1 MAIGFKISPIQL
13 KEYGIVSEIKQGIA
27 HVTGLTNCMNGQM
40 VHFEGGSLGT
50 IVGFDSGYELVMV
63 VKEAAKIKPGDKL
76 YSTIERCTVP
86 VGEQFLGRMV
96 NGLAEPIDGMGP
108 IRADKWYP
116 IFNESPGVLERTP
129 LKESLETGVKIL
141 DMMNPVGKGQ
151 RQLILG
157 DRVTGKTTIAT
168 DTILNQRGKGVICIY
183 CCIGK
188 AETSLNKVLELFREN
203 DVMSY
208 GIVVSATA
216 SSSVGQ
222 QYLAPYVAASLGEY
236 FMCEKGRDVFVVFDD
251 LTKHAW
257 VYRQMS
263 LLLERSPGRDAYP
276 GDIFYLHSQLVE
288 RAGKLRPE
296 RGSGSMTFFPIVETV
311 QGDVTGY
318 IPTNII
324 SMTDGQ
330 LYVSTPLFTEGFK
343 PAIDIGLSVSRIGSK
358 VQWPAMKKLAGI
370 LRLEYIQYKEL
381 EKLTRIKAGV
391 SEAVEKRLRKGKVVA
406 AILKQDKNAPV
417 PVVEQIIILYA
428 LVNGFMEEL
437 MPDQVSEYQV
447 GLMAKIHRDD
457 PALVQSLMEKKDLT
471 EDIKKGLHEQL
482 TAYGSGTVQD

>member
-1 MAIGFKISPIQL
+1 MAFKISPLQV
-13 KEYGIVSEIKQGIA
+13 KEYGVVAEIKQDIA
-27 HVTGLTNCMNGQM
+27 HITGLTNCINGQL
-40 VHFEGGSLGT
+40 VHFDGGSTGV
-50 IVGFDSGYELVMV
+50 IVGFDGEYELAMI
-63 VKEAAKIKPGDKL
+63 VKQGSTAKPGDRL
-76 YSTIERCTVP
+76 HSTIETCTVP
-86 VGEQFLGRMV
+86 VGDAFLGRVV
-96 NGLAEPIDGMGP
+96 NGLAEPMDGMGP
-108 IRADKWYP
+108 IKSESRYP
-116 IFNESPGVLERTP
+116 IFGASPGVLERTP
-129 LKESLETGVKIL
+129 LKDALETGVKIL

-168 DTILNQRGKGVICIY
+168 DTILNQKGKNVICIY

-188 AETSLNKVLELFREN
+188 AESALNRVLELFREHEA
-203 DVMSY
+203 MGY
-208 GIVVSATA
+208 VVVVAATA
-216 SSSVGQ
+216 ASSVGQ

-236 FMCEKGRDVFVVFDD
+236 YMNEKQRDVFVVFDD

-288 RAGKLRPE
+288 RACKLRPE

-330 LYVSTPLFTEGFK
+330 LYVSTPLFSEGFK

-358 VQWPAMKKLAGI
+358 VQWPAMRKLAGI
-370 LRLEYIQYKEL
+370 LRLEYIQFKEL

-391 SEAVEKRLRKGKVVA
+391 SEAVEKRLCKGRVVA
-406 AILKQDKNAPV
+406 EILKQDKDGPV
-417 PVVEQIIILYA
+417 PVEDQVVVLYA
-428 LVNGFMEEL
+428 LANRFMEHL
-437 MPDQVSEYQV
+437 VPAQV
-447 GLMAKIHRDD
+447 GAYMRGLVAKVRKDRPD
-457 PALVQSLMEKKDLT
+457 LVAALVAKKDLT
-471 EDIKKGLHEQL
+471 DEIKEGLHEQL
-482 TAYGSGTVQD
+482 TAYGRGAI

>member
-1 MAIGFKISPIQL
+1 M
-13 KEYGIVSEIKQGIA
+13 KEYGVVAEIKQDIA
-27 HVTGLTNCMNGQM
+27 HITGLTNCMNGQL
-40 VHFEGGSLGT
+40 VHFENGSQGV
-50 IVGFDSGYELVMV
+50 IVGFDGDYELAMI
-63 VKEAAKIKPGDKL
+63 VKEGSKIKPGDRL
-76 YSTIERCTVP
+76 FSTIETCTVP
-86 VGEQFLGRMV
+86 VGENFLGRVV
-96 NGLAEPIDGMGP
+96 NGLGETNDGGPPIKT
-108 IRADKWYP
+108 DKRYP
-116 IFNESPGVLERTP
+116 IFGQAPAVLERTP

-168 DTILNQRGKGVICIY
+168 DTILNQKGKNVICIY

-188 AETSLNKVLELFREN
+188 AEASLNRVLELFKER

-208 GIVVSATA
+208 AIVVAATA

-222 QYLAPYVAASLGEY
+222 QYLAPYVASSIGEY
-236 FMCEKGRDVFVVFDD
+236 FMNEKGRDVFVVFDD

-288 RAGKLRPE
+288 RACKLRPE

-330 LYVSTPLFTEGFK
+330 LYVSTPLFSEGFK

-358 VQWPAMKKLAGI
+358 VQWPAMRKLAGI
-370 LRLEYIQYKEL
+370 LRLEYIQFKEL
-381 EKLTRIKAGV
+381 ERLTRIKAGV
-391 SEAVEKRLRKGKVVA
+391 SEAVEQRLRKGRVVA
-406 AILKQDKNAPV
+406 EILKQEKDAPV
-417 PVVEQIIILYA
+417 PVEEQIIVLFA
-428 LVNGFMEEL
+428 LVNGFMDHL
-437 MPDQVSEYQV
+437 MPDQVNAYQR
-447 GLMAKIHRDD
+447 GLRVKISRDK
-457 PALVQSLMEKKDLT
+457 PELVRELIDRKDLT
-471 EDIKKGLHEQL
+471 DGIKEGLNEQL
-482 TAYGSGTVQD
+482 TAYGRGPV

>member
-1 MAIGFKISPIQL
+1 MAFKISPLQV
-13 KEYGIVSEIKQGIA
+13 KEYGVVAEIKQDIA
-27 HVTGLTNCMNGQM
+27 HITGLTNCMNGQL
-40 VHFEGGSLGT
+40 VHFEGGSTGV
-50 IVGFDSGYELVMV
+50 IVGFDGEYELAMI
-63 VKEAAKIKPGDKL
+63 VKQGAKTKPGDRL
-76 YSTIERCTVP
+76 HSTIETCTVP
-86 VGEQFLGRMV
+86 VGDEFLGRVV
-96 NGLAEPIDGMGP
+96 NGLAEPMDGGAP
-108 IRADKWYP
+108 IKAVGRYP
-116 IFNESPGVLERTP
+116 IFGVSPSVLERTP
-129 LKESLETGVKIL
+129 LKDALETGVKIL

-168 DTILNQRGKGVICIY
+168 DTILNQKGKGVICIY

-188 AETSLNKVLELFREN
+188 AEAALNRVLELFRER
-203 DVMSY
+203 DAMEY
-208 GIVVSATA
+208 VVVVAATA
-216 SSSVGQ
+216 ASSVGQ

-236 FMCEKGRDVFVVFDD
+236 FMNEKQRDVFVAFDD

-288 RAGKLRPE
+288 RACKLRPE
-296 RGSGSMTFFPIVETV
+296 RGAGSMTFFPIVETV

-358 VQWPAMKKLAGI
+358 VQWPAMRKLAGI
-370 LRLEYIQYKEL
+370 LRLEYIQFKEL

-391 SEAVEKRLRKGKVVA
+391 SETVEKRLRKGRVVA
-406 AILKQDKNAPV
+406 EILKQDKDGPV
-417 PVVEQIIILYA
+417 SMEDQVVILYA
-428 LVNGFMEEL
+428 LANHFMEHL
-437 MPDQVSEYQV
+437 MPEQVVAYMK
-447 GLMAKIHRDD
+447 GLVEKLRREKPDLIA
-457 PALVQSLMEKKDLT
+457 ALVEKKDLT
-471 EDIKKGLHEQL
+471 DDIKEGLHEQL
-482 TAYGSGTVQD
+482 TAYGRGAI

>member
-1 MAIGFKISPIQL
+1 MAFKITPLQM
-13 KEYGIVSEIKQGIA
+13 KEYGVVAEIKQDIA
-27 HVTGLTNCMNGQM
+27 HITGLTNCMNGQLI
-40 VHFEGGSLGT
+40 HFDGGGQGV
-50 IVGFDSGYELVMV
+50 IVGFDGNYELAMI
-63 VKEAAKIKPGDKL
+63 VKEGSKIKPGDRL
-76 YSTIERCTVP
+76 YSTIETCTVP
-86 VGEQFLGRMV
+86 VGENFLGRVV
-96 NGLAEPIDGMGP
+96 NGLGEHNDGGAPIK
-108 IRADKWYP
+108 ADKRYP
-116 IFNESPGVLERTP
+116 IFGQAPAVLERTP

-168 DTILNQRGKGVICIY
+168 DAILNQKGKNVICIY

-188 AETSLNKVLELFREN
+188 AEASLNRVLELFK
-203 DVMSY
+203 DKGVMDYS
-208 GIVVSATA
+208 IVVSATA

-222 QYLAPYVAASLGEY
+222 QYLAPYVASSIGEY
-236 FMCEKGRDVFVVFDD
+236 FMNEKGRDVFVVFDD

-288 RAGKLRPE
+288 RACKLRPE

-330 LYVSTPLFTEGFK
+330 LYVSTPLFSEGFK

-358 VQWPAMKKLAGI
+358 VQWPAMRKLAGI
-370 LRLEYIQYKEL
+370 LRLEYIQFKEL

-391 SEAVEKRLRKGKVVA
+391 SDAVEQRLRKGRVVA
-406 AILKQDKNAPV
+406 EILKQDKDAPV
-417 PVVEQIIILYA
+417 PMEEQIVLLFA
-428 LVNGFMEEL
+428 LANGFMDHL
-437 MPDQVSEYQV
+437 MPEQVNDYQG
-447 GLMAKIHRDD
+447 GLRQQINRDK
-457 PALVQSLMEKKDLT
+457 PELLRELVEKKDLT
-471 EDIKKGLHEQL
+471 DGIKGGLHEQL
-482 TAYGSGTVQD
+482 TAYGRGAV

>member
-1 MAIGFKISPIQL
+1 MALKITPLQM
-13 KEYGIVSEIKQGIA
+13 KEYGVVAEIKQDIA
-27 HVTGLTNCMNGQM
+27 HITGLTNCMNGQL
-40 VHFEGGSLGT
+40 VHFENGSQGV
-50 IVGFDSGYELVMV
+50 IVGFDGDYELAMI
-63 VKEAAKIKPGDKL
+63 VKEGAKIKPGDRL
-76 YSTIERCTVP
+76 FSTIETCTVP
-86 VGEQFLGRMV
+86 VGENFLGRVV
-96 NGLAEPIDGMGP
+96 NGLGETNDGGTPIK
-108 IRADKWYP
+108 ADKRYP
-116 IFNESPGVLERTP
+116 IFGQAPAVLERTP
-129 LKESLETGVKIL
+129 LKEALETGVKIL

-168 DTILNQRGKGVICIY
+168 DTILNQKGKNVICIY

-188 AETSLNKVLELFREN
+188 AEASLNRVLELFKER

-208 GIVVSATA
+208 AIVVAATA

-222 QYLAPYVAASLGEY
+222 QYLAPYVASSIGEY
-236 FMCEKGRDVFVVFDD
+236 FMNEKGRDVFVVFDD

-288 RAGKLRPE
+288 RACKLRPE

-330 LYVSTPLFTEGFK
+330 LYVSTPLFSEGFK

-358 VQWPAMKKLAGI
+358 VQWPAMRKLAGI
-370 LRLEYIQYKEL
+370 LRLEYIQFKEL
-381 EKLTRIKAGV
+381 ERLTRIKAGV
-391 SEAVEKRLRKGKVVA
+391 SEAVEQRLRKGRVVA
-406 AILKQDKNAPV
+406 EILKQDKDAPV
-417 PVVEQIIILYA
+417 PVEEQIIVLFA
-428 LVNGFMEEL
+428 LVNGFMDHL
-437 MPDQVSEYQV
+437 MPDQVDAYQR
-447 GLMAKIHRDD
+447 GLRAKISRDK
-457 PALVQSLMEKKDLT
+457 PELVRELIDRKDLT
-471 EDIKKGLHEQL
+471 DGIKEGLNEQL
-482 TAYGSGTVQD
+482 TAYGRGPV

>member
-1 MAIGFKISPIQL
+1 MALKINLLQV
-13 KEYGIVSEIKQGIA
+13 KEYGVVAEIKQDIA
-27 HVTGLTNCMNGQM
+27 HITGLTNCMNGQL
-40 VHFEGGSLGT
+40 VHFEGGSTGV
-50 IVGFDSGYELVMV
+50 IVGFDGTYELAMI
-63 VKEAAKIKPGDKL
+63 VKEGAKIKPGDRL
-76 YSTIERCTVP
+76 HSSIESCTVP
-86 VGEQFLGRMV
+86 VGDEFLGRVV
-96 NGLAEPIDGMGP
+96 NGLAEPTDGRGP
-108 IRADKWYP
+108 VKTTRRYP
-116 IFNESPGVLERTP
+116 IFGSAPSVLERTP
-129 LKESLETGVKIL
+129 LKEALETGVKIL

-168 DTILNQRGKGVICIY
+168 DTILNQKGKGVVCIY

-188 AETSLNKVLELFREN
+188 SEASLNRVMELFRAN
-203 DVMSY
+203 DTLQYS
-208 GIVVSATA
+208 IVVAATA
-216 SSSVGQ
+216 ASSVGQ

-236 FMCEKGRDVFVVFDD
+236 FMNERQKDVFVVFDD

-288 RAGKLRPE
+288 RACKLRPE
-296 RGSGSMTFFPIVETV
+296 RGGGSMTFFPIVETV

-358 VQWPAMKKLAGI
+358 VQWPAMRKLAGI
-370 LRLEYIQYKEL
+370 LRLEYIQFKEL

-391 SEAVEKRLRKGKVVA
+391 SETVERRLRKGRVVA
-406 AILKQDKNAPV
+406 EILKQEKNAPV
-417 PVVEQIIILYA
+417 PVEEQVIVLHA
-428 LVNGFMEEL
+428 LASGFMDHLNPEQVHAYSRGLIDRIRRER
-437 MPDQVSEYQV
+437 PDLIQN
-447 GLMAKIHRDD
+447 LIH
-457 PALVQSLMEKKDLT
+457 EK
-471 EDIKKGLHEQL
+471 DINESIKEGLHEQL
-482 TAYGSGTVQD
+482 TAYGRGAI

>member
-1 MAIGFKISPIQL
+1 M
-13 KEYGIVSEIKQGIA
+13 
-27 HVTGLTNCMNGQM
+27 
-40 VHFEGGSLGT
+40 
-50 IVGFDSGYELVMV
+50 
-63 VKEAAKIKPGDKL
+63 
-76 YSTIERCTVP
+76 P
-86 VGEQFLGRMV
+86 VGEQFLGRVV
-96 NGLAEPIDGMGP
+96 NGLAEPTDGMGP
-108 IRADKWYP
+108 VKADKRYP
-116 IFNESPGVLERTP
+116 IFNESPSVLERTP
-129 LKESLETGVKIL
+129 LVECLETGVKIL

-168 DTILNQRGKGVICIY
+168 DAILNQKGKGVICIY

-188 AETSLNKVLELFREN
+188 AEASLNKVLDLFRDR

-208 GIVVSATA
+208 GIVVAATA
-216 SSSVGQ
+216 SATVGQ

-236 FMCEKGRDVFVVFDD
+236 FMNEKGRDVFVVFDD

-296 RGSGSMTFFPIVETV
+296 RGSGSMTFFPVVETV

-330 LYVSTPLFTEGFK
+330 LYVSTPLFSEGFK

-358 VQWPAMKKLAGI
+358 VQWPAMRKLAGI

-417 PVVEQIIILYA
+417 PIEEQVVVLYA
-428 LVNGFMEEL
+428 LANGFMEHLAPE
-437 MPDQVSEYQV
+437 QVLAYQA
-447 GLMAKIHRDD
+447 GLMARIRRDK
-457 PALVQSLMEKKDLT
+457 PELLKALVAKKDLT
-471 EDIKKGLHEQL
+471 EEIKEGLHEQL
-482 TAYGSGTVQD
+482 TAYGSGAV

>member
-1 MAIGFKISPIQL
+1 MALTLKISPLQM
-13 KEYGIVSEIKQGIA
+13 KEYGAVSEIKQGIA
-27 HVTGLTNCMNGQM
+27 HVTGLTNCMNGQL
-40 VHFEGGSLGT
+40 VHFEGGSQGT
-50 IVGFDSGYELVMV
+50 IVGFDNGYELVMI
-63 VKEAAKIKPGDKL
+63 VKEGAKIKPGDKL
-76 YSTIERCTVP
+76 YSTIETCTVP

-96 NGLAEPIDGMGP
+96 NGLGEPVDGFGP
-108 IRADKWYP
+108 IKADKRQP
-116 IFNESPGVLERTP
+116 IFNQSPSVLERTP

-168 DTILNQRGKGVICIY
+168 DAILNQRGKGVICIY

-188 AETSLNKVLELFREN
+188 AEASLNKVLDLFREN

-208 GIVVSATA
+208 GIIVSATA
-216 SSSVGQ
+216 ASAVGQ

-236 FMCEKGRDVFVVFDD
+236 FMEKGRDVFVVFDD

-330 LYVSTPLFTEGFK
+330 IYVSTPLFTEGFK

-358 VQWPAMKKLAGI
+358 VQWPAMRKLAGI

-391 SEAVEKRLRKGKVVA
+391 SAAVEKRLQKGKVVA

-417 PVVEQIIILYA
+417 PIEEQVVILYA
-428 LVNGFMEEL
+428 LANGFMENL
-437 MPDQVSEYQV
+437 KADQVAAYQT
-447 GLMAKIHRDD
+447 GLLTKIKTERPDLIQQ
-457 PALVQSLMEKKDLT
+457 LVQKKDLT
-471 EDIKKGLHEQL
+471 EQIKEGLHEQL
-482 TAYGSGTVQD
+482 TAYGDGAV

>member
-1 MAIGFKISPIQL
+1 MAIQFKISPLQV
-13 KEYGIVSEIKQGIA
+13 KEYGVVAEIKQDIA
-27 HVTGLTNCMNGQM
+27 HVTGLVNCMNGQL
-40 VHFEGGSLGT
+40 VHFEGGSQGT
-50 IVGFDSGYELVMV
+50 LVGFDGTYELVMI
-63 VKEAAKIKPGDKL
+63 VKEGAKIKPGDKL
-76 YSTIERCTVP
+76 YSTIEVCTVP
-86 VGEQFLGRMV
+86 VGDQFLGRMV
-96 NGLAEPIDGMGP
+96 NGLAEPTDGLGP
-108 IRADKWYP
+108 IKCCKRSP
-116 IFNESPGVLERTP
+116 IFSDAPGVLERTP
-129 LKESLETGVKIL
+129 LQESLETGVKIV

-168 DTILNQRGKGVICIY
+168 DAILNQKGKGVICIY

-188 AETSLNKVLELFREN
+188 AEASLNKVLDLFREH

-236 FMCEKGRDVFVVFDD
+236 FMHEKGRDVFVVFDD

-288 RAGKLRPE
+288 RAGKMRPE
-296 RGSGSMTFFPIVETV
+296 RGSGSMTFMPIVETV

-330 LYVSTPLFTEGFK
+330 LYVSTPLFSEGFK

-358 VQWPAMKKLAGI
+358 VQWPAMRKLAGI
-370 LRLEYIQYKEL
+370 LRLEYIQFKEL

-391 SEAVEKRLRKGKVVA
+391 SEAVEKRLMKGRVVA
-406 AILKQDKNAPV
+406 AILKQDKNKPV
-417 PVVEQIIILYA
+417 PIVEQVILLYA
-428 LVNGFMEEL
+428 LANGFMDRLLPEL
-437 MPDQVSEYQV
+437 VSAYQAGV
-447 GLMAKIHRDD
+447 MAKIKRDNPD
-457 PALVQSLMEKKDLT
+457 LIAALIEKKDLT
-471 EDIKKGLHEQL
+471 EEIKEGLHEQL
-482 TAYGSGTVQD
+482 TAYGAIAL

>member
-1 MAIGFKISPIQL
+1 MAIRINPLQMR
-13 KEYGIVSEIKQGIA
+13 EYGVVAEIKQDIA
-27 HVTGLTNCMNGQM
+27 HITGLTNCMNGQL
-40 VHFEGGSLGT
+40 VHFSDGSQGV
-50 IVGFDSGYELVMV
+50 IVGFDGDYELAMI
-63 VKEAAKIKPGDKL
+63 VKEGQKVKPGDRL
-76 YSTIERCTVP
+76 YSTIETCTVG
-86 VGEQFLGRMV
+86 VGEEFLGRRV
-96 NGLAEPIDGMGP
+96 NGLGEPVDGKGPVKIDM
-108 IRADKWYP
+108 RYP
-116 IFNESPGVLERTP
+116 IFAPAPAVLERTP
-129 LKESLETGVKIL
+129 LKEPLETGVKIL
-141 DMMNPVGKGQ
+141 DMMMPIGKGQ

-168 DTILNQRGKGVICIY
+168 DTILSQKGKGVICIY
-183 CCIGK
+183 CCLGK
-188 AETSLNKVLELFREN
+188 AEASLNRVLELFQER
-203 DVMSY
+203 DVMEYS
-208 GIVVSATA
+208 IVVGAPA

-222 QYLAPYVAASLGEY
+222 QYLAPYVAASIGEY
-236 FMCEKGRDVFVVFDD
+236 FMYEKGRDVLVVFDD

-288 RAGKLRPE
+288 RACKLRPE
-296 RGSGSMTFFPIVETV
+296 RGAGSMTFFPIVETV

-330 LYVSTPLFTEGFK
+330 LYVSTPLFSEGFK

-391 SEAVEKRLRKGKVVA
+391 SETVERRLRKGRVVA
-406 AILKQDKNAPV
+406 EILKQDRNGPV
-417 PVVEQIIILYA
+417 PLEEQVIVLYA
-428 LVNGFMEEL
+428 LANGHMDDL
-437 MPDQVSEYQV
+437 MPQEVATWQK
-447 GLMAKIHRDD
+447 GLIAQIRTRHPDLIRD
-457 PALVQSLMEKKDLT
+457 LRLRKDLT
-471 EDIKKGLHEQL
+471 DEIKEGLNEQL
-482 TAYGSGTVQD
+482 TAYGRGAL

>member
-1 MAIGFKISPIQL
+1 M
-13 KEYGIVSEIKQGIA
+13 KEYGVVSEIKQGIA
-27 HVTGLTNCMNGQM
+27 HVTGLTNCMNGQL
-40 VHFEGGSLGT
+40 VHFDGGSQGT
-50 IVGFDSGYELVMV
+50 IVGFDNGYELVMI
-63 VKEAAKIKPGDKL
+63 VKEGAKLKPGDKL
-76 YSTIERCTVP
+76 YSTIESCTVP
-86 VGEQFLGRMV
+86 VGDQFLGRMV
-96 NGLAEPIDGMGP
+96 NGLGEPVDGLGP
-108 IRADKWYP
+108 IKSDRRQP
-116 IFNESPGVLERTP
+116 IFNQSPSVLERTP

-168 DTILNQRGKGVICIY
+168 DAILNQKGKGVICIY

-188 AETSLNKVLELFREN
+188 AEASLNKVLDLFREN
-203 DVMSY
+203 GVMEY
-208 GIVVSATA
+208 AVIVSATA
-216 SSSVGQ
+216 ASAVGQ

-236 FMCEKGRDVFVVFDD
+236 FMERGRDVFVVFDD

-330 LYVSTPLFTEGFK
+330 IYVSTPLFTEGFK

-358 VQWPAMKKLAGI
+358 VQWPAMRKLAGI

-391 SEAVEKRLRKGKVVA
+391 SASVEKRLQKGKVVA
-406 AILKQDKNAPV
+406 EILKQDKNAPV
-417 PVVEQIIILYA
+417 PVEAQVIILYA
-428 LVNGFMEEL
+428 LANGFMEHL
-437 MPDQVSEYQV
+437 KPDQVAAYQA
-447 GLMAKIHRDD
+447 GLLAKIRAER
-457 PALVQSLMEKKDLT
+457 PELIQELVQKKDLT
-471 EDIKKGLHEQL
+471 EKIKEGLHEQL
-482 TAYGSGTVQD
+482 TAYGSGAI

>member
-1 MAIGFKISPIQL
+1 MSIKISPLQMR
-13 KEYGIVSEIKQGIA
+13 EYGVITEIKQDIA
-27 HVTGLTNCMNGQM
+27 HIAGLTNCMNGQL
-40 VHFEGGSLGT
+40 VHFDGGSQGV
-50 IVGFDSGYELVMV
+50 IVGFDGVYELAMV
-63 VKEAAKIKPGDKL
+63 VKEGQKLKPGDRVF
-76 YSTIERCTVP
+76 STIESCTVP
-86 VGEQFLGRMV
+86 VGEAFLGRIV
-96 NGLAEPIDGMGP
+96 NGLAEAVDARGP
-108 IRADKWYP
+108 LKADMRYP
-116 IFNESPGVLERTP
+116 VFGVAPAVLERTP
-129 LKESLETGVKIL
+129 LQEALETGVKIL

-168 DTILNQRGKGVICIY
+168 DTILNQKGKNVICIY

-188 AETSLNKVLELFREN
+188 AEASLNRVIDLFVEQG
-203 DVMSY
+203 VMDY
-208 GIVVSATA
+208 VVVVSATA

-222 QYLAPYVAASLGEY
+222 QYLSPYVAASLGEY
-236 FMCEKGRDVFVVFDD
+236 FMYEKGRDVLVVFDD

-288 RAGKLRPE
+288 RACKLRPE
-296 RGSGSMTFFPIVETV
+296 RGSGSMTFLPIVETV

-330 LYVSTPLFTEGFK
+330 LYVSTALFTEGFK

-358 VQWPAMKKLAGI
+358 VQWPAMRKLAGI

-391 SEAVEKRLRKGKVVA
+391 SEAVEDRLRKGRVVA
-406 AILKQDKNAPV
+406 EVLKQDKNEPIPV
-417 PVVEQIIILYA
+417 EEQVIILYA
-428 LVNGFMEEL
+428 LANGHMGHL
-437 MPDQVSEYQV
+437 MPQGVVAYCR
-447 GLMAKIHRDD
+447 GLIAKIRAERPD
-457 PALVQSLMEKKDLT
+457 LVKNLIERKDLT
-471 EDIKKGLHEQL
+471 EDIKEGLNQQL
-482 TAYGSGTVQD
+482 TAYGHGAV

>member
-1 MAIGFKISPIQL
+1 MAIAFKISPLQM
-13 KEYGIVSEIKQGIA
+13 KEYGVVSEIKQGIA
-27 HVTGLTNCMNGQM
+27 HVTGLTNCMNGQL
-40 VHFEGGSLGT
+40 VHFDGGSQGT
-50 IVGFDSGYELVMV
+50 IVGFDNGYELVMI
-63 VKEAAKIKPGDKL
+63 VKEGAKLKPGDKL
-76 YSTIERCTVP
+76 YSTIESCTVP

-96 NGLAEPIDGMGP
+96 NGLGEPVDGLGP
-108 IRADKWYP
+108 IKADRRQP
-116 IFNESPGVLERTP
+116 IFNQSPSVLERTP

-168 DTILNQRGKGVICIY
+168 DAILNQRGKGVICIY

-188 AETSLNKVLELFREN
+188 AEASLNKVLELFREN

-208 GIVVSATA
+208 GIIVSATA
-216 SSSVGQ
+216 ASAVGQ

-236 FMCEKGRDVFVVFDD
+236 FMEKGRDVFVVFDD

-330 LYVSTPLFTEGFK
+330 IYVSTPLFTEGFK

-358 VQWPAMKKLAGI
+358 VQWPAMRKLAGI

-391 SEAVEKRLRKGKVVA
+391 SAAVEKRLQKGKVVA
-406 AILKQDKNAPV
+406 EILKQDKNAPV
-417 PVVEQIIILYA
+417 PVEDQVIVLYA
-428 LVNGFMEEL
+428 LANGFMEEL
-437 MPDQVSEYQV
+437 KPDQVGAYQAGV
-447 GLMAKIHRDD
+447 LASIKAARPD
-457 PALVQSLMEKKDLT
+457 LVQMLVLKKDLT
-471 EDIKKGLHEQL
+471 EEIKEGLHEQL
-482 TAYGSGTVQD
+482 TAYGSRAV

>member
-1 MAIGFKISPIQL
+1 MAIKITPIQM
-13 KEYGIVSEIKQGIA
+13 KEYGVVAEIKQDIA
-27 HVTGLTNCMNGQM
+27 HIKGLTNCMNGQL
-40 VHFEGGSLGT
+40 VHFEGGSQGV
-50 IVGFDSGYELVMV
+50 IVGFDGEYELAMI
-63 VKEAAKIKPGDKL
+63 VKEAAKTKPGDKL
-76 YSTIERCTVP
+76 YSTIESCTVP
-86 VGEQFLGRMV
+86 VGEGFLGRVV
-96 NGLAEPIDGMGP
+96 NGLAEPTDGNGP
-108 IRADKWYP
+108 VKAVKRYP
-116 IFNESPGVLERTP
+116 IFGQAPPVLERSP
-129 LKESLETGVKIL
+129 LKEALETGVKIL

-168 DTILNQRGKGVICIY
+168 DAILNQKGKNVICIY

-188 AETSLNKVLELFREN
+188 AEASLNRVLELFR
-203 DVMSY
+203 DQGVMEY
-208 GIVVSATA
+208 AIVVSATA
-216 SSSVGQ
+216 SASVGQ
-222 QYLAPYVAASLGEY
+222 QYLAPYVAASIGEY
-236 FMCEKGRDVFVVFDD
+236 FMQEKGRDVFVVFDD

-288 RAGKLRPE
+288 RAGKLNPE
-296 RGSGSMTFFPIVETV
+296 RGGGSMTFFPIVETV

-358 VQWPAMKKLAGI
+358 VQWPAMRKLAGI
-370 LRLEYIQYKEL
+370 LRLEYIQFKEL

-391 SEAVEKRLRKGKVVA
+391 SETVEKRLRKGRVVA
-406 AILKQDKNAPV
+406 EILKQDKNAPV
-417 PVVEQIIILYA
+417 AVERQVLLLYA
-428 LVNGFMEEL
+428 LANGFMDHLLPE
-437 MPDQVSEYQV
+437 QVDVYQR
-447 GLMAKIHRDD
+447 GLWNHVTRER
-457 PALVQSLMEKKDLT
+457 PALIQDLIAKKDLT
-471 EDIKKGLHEQL
+471 DEIKGGLHEQL
-482 TAYGSGTVQD
+482 TAYGRGAI

>member
-1 MAIGFKISPIQL
+1 MAFKINPLQM
-13 KEYGIVSEIKQGIA
+13 KEYGVVMEIKQDIA
-27 HVTGLTNCMNGQM
+27 HMSGLTNCMNGQLI
-40 VHFEGGSLGT
+40 HFEGGSQGV
-50 IVGFDSGYELVMV
+50 IVGFDAEYELGMI
-63 VKEAAKIKPGDKL
+63 VKEGSKIKPGDRL
-76 YSTIERCTVP
+76 YSTIESCTVP
-86 VGEQFLGRMV
+86 VGENFLGRV
-96 NGLAEPIDGMGP
+96 VSGLAEPTDGAGP
-108 IRADKWYP
+108 IKCNTRYP
-116 IFNESPGVLERTP
+116 VFGTAPAVLERTP
-129 LKESLETGVKIL
+129 LKEALETGVKIL

-168 DTILNQRGKGVICIY
+168 DTILNQKGKGVICIY
-183 CCIGK
+183 CSIGK
-188 AETSLNKVLELFREN
+188 TEASLNRVLELFRERG
-203 DVMSY
+203 VMDY
-208 GIVVSATA
+208 AVVVGATA
-216 SSSVGQ
+216 ATSVGQ
-222 QYLAPYVAASLGEY
+222 QYLAPYVAASIGEY
-236 FMCEKGRDVFVVFDD
+236 FMYEKGRDVFVVFDD

-296 RGSGSMTFFPIVETV
+296 RGAGSMTFFPIVETV

-330 LYVSTPLFTEGFK
+330 LYVSTPLFSEGFK

-358 VQWPAMKKLAGI
+358 VQWPAMRKLAGI

-391 SEAVEKRLRKGKVVA
+391 SEAVENRLRKGRVVA
-406 AILKQDKNAPV
+406 EILKQDKNSPV
-417 PVVEQIIILYA
+417 PVEQQVLILYA
-428 LVNGFMEEL
+428 LANGYMEDVMPEQVGAYHRGLAQKIAADRPDLIEEL
-437 MPDQVSEYQV
+437 I
-447 GLMAKIHRDD
+447 A
-457 PALVQSLMEKKDLT
+457 KKDLT
-471 EDIKKGLHEQL
+471 ETIKEGLNEQL
-482 TAYGSGTVQD
+482 TAYGRGAI

>member
-1 MAIGFKISPIQL
+1 MAFKISPLQV
-13 KEYGIVSEIKQGIA
+13 KEYGVVAEIKQDIA
-27 HVTGLTNCMNGQM
+27 HITGLTNCMNGQL
-40 VHFEGGSLGT
+40 VHFDGGSSGV
-50 IVGFDSGYELVMV
+50 IVGFDGEYELAMI
-63 VKEAAKIKPGDKL
+63 VKPGAKIKPGDRL
-76 YSTIERCTVP
+76 HSTIETCAVP
-86 VGEQFLGRMV
+86 VGENFLGRVV
-96 NGLAEPIDGMGP
+96 NGLAEPMDGMGP
-108 IRADKWYP
+108 VKAETRYP
-116 IFNESPGVLERTP
+116 IFGASPGVLERTP
-129 LKESLETGVKIL
+129 LKDALETGVKIL

-168 DTILNQRGKGVICIY
+168 DAILNQKGKNVICIY

-188 AETSLNKVLELFREN
+188 AESSLNRVLELFR
-203 DVMSY
+203 DKGAMDY
-208 GIVVSATA
+208 VVVVAATA
-216 SSSVGQ
+216 ASSVGQ
-222 QYLAPYVAASLGEY
+222 QYLAPYVAASIGEY
-236 FMCEKGRDVFVVFDD
+236 FMNEKKRDVFVVFDD

-296 RGSGSMTFFPIVETV
+296 RGGGSMTFFPIVETV

-358 VQWPAMKKLAGI
+358 VQWPAMRKLAGI
-370 LRLEYIQYKEL
+370 LRLEYIQFKEL

-391 SEAVEKRLRKGKVVA
+391 SDAVEKRLRKGRVVA
-406 AILKQDKNAPV
+406 EILKQDKDSPIPMEHQV
-417 PVVEQIIILYA
+417 IILFA
-428 LVNGFMEEL
+428 LANGYMDNL
-437 MPDQVSEYQV
+437 MPDQVVAYMRGVIES
-447 GLMAKIHRDD
+447 LRRDK
-457 PALVQSLMEKKDLT
+457 PEVIAALAEKKDLT
-471 EDIKKGLHEQL
+471 DGIKEGLHEQL
-482 TAYGSGTVQD
+482 TAYGRGAI

>member
-1 MAIGFKISPIQL
+1 MAMTFKISPLQV
-13 KEYGIVSEIKQGIA
+13 KEYGVVAEIKQDIA
-27 HVTGLTNCMNGQM
+27 HVTGLTNCMNGQL
-40 VHFEGGSLGT
+40 VHFEGGSQGVL
-50 IVGFDSGYELVMV
+50 VGFDNGYELVMIV
-63 VKEAAKIKPGDKL
+63 REGAKIKPGDKL
-76 YSTIERCTVP
+76 YSTIESCTVP
-86 VGEQFLGRMV
+86 VGENFLGRMV
-96 NGLAEPIDGMGP
+96 NGLAEPVDGHGP
-108 IRADKWYP
+108 VAASTRYP
-116 IFNESPGVLERTP
+116 IFGIAPGVLERTP
-129 LKESLETGVKIL
+129 LKECLETGVKIL

-168 DTILNQRGKGVICIY
+168 DTILNQKGKNVVCIY
-183 CCIGK
+183 CCVGK
-188 AETSLNKVLELFREN
+188 SESSLNKVMELFRERG
-203 DVMSY
+203 VMEY
-208 GIVVSATA
+208 AIIVAAPASAT
-216 SSSVGQ
+216 VGQ
-222 QYLAPYVAASLGEY
+222 QYLAPYVASSLGEY
-236 FMCEKGRDVFVVFDD
+236 FMNEKGRDVFVVFDD

-296 RGSGSMTFFPIVETV
+296 RGAGSMTFFPIVETV

-358 VQWPAMKKLAGI
+358 VQWPAMRKLAGI
-370 LRLEYIQYKEL
+370 LRLEYIQFKEL

-391 SEAVEKRLRKGKVVA
+391 SEAVEKRLRKGRVVA
-406 AILKQDKNAPV
+406 AILKQDKNDPV
-417 PVVEQIIILYA
+417 PVEEQVVILYA
-428 LVNGFMEEL
+428 LANGFMDHLFPE
-437 MPDQVSEYQV
+437 QVNAYKT
-447 GLMAKIHRDD
+447 GLLAKIRAER
-457 PALVQSLMEKKDLT
+457 PALIALLVEKKDLT
-471 EDIKKGLHEQL
+471 DEIKEGLHEQL
-482 TAYGSGTVQD
+482 TSYGSGAV

>member
-1 MAIGFKISPIQL
+1 MALNFKISPLQV
-13 KEYGIVSEIKQGIA
+13 KEYGVVAEIKQDIA
-27 HVTGLTNCMNGQM
+27 HITGLTNCMNGQL
-40 VHFEGGSLGT
+40 VHFEGGSQGT
-50 IVGFDSGYELVMV
+50 IVGFDSGYELVMI
-63 VKEAAKIKPGDKL
+63 VKEGSKIKPGDKL

-96 NGLAEPIDGMGP
+96 NGLAEPTDGMGP
-108 IRADKWYP
+108 IKADGRYP
-116 IFNESPGVLERTP
+116 IFNESPSVLERTP

-168 DTILNQRGKGVICIY
+168 DAILNQRGKGVICIY

-188 AETSLNKVLELFREN
+188 AEASLNKVLDLFRERG
-203 DVMSY
+203 VMEY
-208 GIVVSATA
+208 GIVVSSTA

-236 FMCEKGRDVFVVFDD
+236 FMCEKGRDVLVVFDD

-296 RGSGSMTFFPIVETV
+296 RGSGSMTFLPIVETV

-358 VQWPAMKKLAGI
+358 VQWPAMRKLAGI

-406 AILKQDKNAPV
+406 SILKQDKNAPM
-417 PVVEQIIILYA
+417 PIVEQVIVLYA
-428 LVNGFMEEL
+428 LANGHMDHLLPE
-437 MPDQVSEYQV
+437 QVLDYQG
-447 GLMAKIHRDD
+447 GLMAQIRKDRPELIE
-457 PALVQSLMEKKDLT
+457 SLMLKRDLT
-471 EDIKKGLHEQL
+471 DEIKEGLNEQL
-482 TAYGSGTVQD
+482 AAYGRVAV

>member
-1 MAIGFKISPIQL
+1 MALNFKISPLQV
-13 KEYGIVSEIKQGIA
+13 KEYGVVAEIKQDIA
-27 HVTGLTNCMNGQM
+27 HITGLTNCMNGQL
-40 VHFEGGSLGT
+40 VHFEGGSQGT
-50 IVGFDSGYELVMV
+50 IVGFDSGYELVMI
-63 VKEAAKIKPGDKL
+63 VKEGAKIKPGDKL
-76 YSTIERCTVP
+76 YSTIESCSVP

-96 NGLAEPIDGMGP
+96 NGLAEPTDGMGP
-108 IRADKWYP
+108 IKADRRYP
-116 IFNESPGVLERTP
+116 IFNESPSVLERTP

-188 AETSLNKVLELFREN
+188 AEASLNKVLELFRERG
-203 DVMSY
+203 VMEY
-208 GIVVSATA
+208 GIVVASTA
-216 SSSVGQ
+216 SASVGQ

-358 VQWPAMKKLAGI
+358 VQWPAMRKLAGI

-391 SEAVEKRLRKGKVVA
+391 SPAVEKRLRKGKVVA
-406 AILKQDKNAPV
+406 SILKQDKNAPV
-417 PVVEQIIILYA
+417 PVVEQIIVLYA
-428 LVNGFMEEL
+428 LANGYMEQL
-437 MPDQVSEYQV
+437 MPEQVSDYQAGV
-447 GLMAKIHRDD
+447 MAKIRKDK
-457 PALVQSLMEKKDLT
+457 PELIEAIMLKKDLT
-471 EDIKKGLHEQL
+471 EEIKEGLNEQL
-482 TAYGSGTVQD
+482 TAYGSVAV

>member
-1 MAIGFKISPIQL
+1 MALTLKISPLQM
-13 KEYGIVSEIKQGIA
+13 KEYGVVSEIKQGIA
-27 HVTGLTNCMNGQM
+27 HVTGLTNCMNGQL
-40 VHFEGGSLGT
+40 VHFDGGSQGT
-50 IVGFDSGYELVMV
+50 IVGFDNGYELVMI
-63 VKEAAKIKPGDKL
+63 VKEAAKLKPGDKL
-76 YSTIERCTVP
+76 YSTIESCTVP

-96 NGLAEPIDGMGP
+96 NGLGEPVDGLGP
-108 IRADKWYP
+108 IKADQRQP
-116 IFNESPGVLERTP
+116 IFNQSPSVLERTP

-188 AETSLNKVLELFREN
+188 AEASLNKVMELFREN

-216 SSSVGQ
+216 ASAVGQ

-236 FMCEKGRDVFVVFDD
+236 FMEKGRDVFVVFDD

-330 LYVSTPLFTEGFK
+330 IYVSTPLFTEGFK

-358 VQWPAMKKLAGI
+358 VQWPAMRKLAGI

-391 SEAVEKRLRKGKVVA
+391 SAAVEKRLQKGKVVA
-406 AILKQDKNAPV
+406 EILKQDKNAPV
-417 PVVEQIIILYA
+417 AIEAQIMILYA
-428 LVNGFMEEL
+428 LANGFMDHL
-437 MPDQVSEYQV
+437 KPDQVGAYQA
-447 GLMAKIHRDD
+447 GLLAKIRAEK
-457 PALVQSLMEKKDLT
+457 PELIQELVQKKDLT
-471 EDIKKGLHEQL
+471 EQIKEGLNEQL
-482 TAYGSGTVQD
+482 TAYGNGAI

>member
-1 MAIGFKISPIQL
+1 MATSFKISPIQL
-13 KEYGIVSEIKQGIA
+13 KEYGVVSEIKQDIA
-27 HVTGLTNCMNGQM
+27 HVVGLTNCMNGQM
-40 VHFEGGSLGT
+40 VHFEGGSLGVL
-50 IVGFDSGYELVMV
+50 VGFENGYELVMI
-63 VKEAAKIKPGDKL
+63 VKEGAKIKPGDKL
-76 YSTIERCTVP
+76 FSTIESCTVP
-86 VGEQFLGRMV
+86 VGENFLGRMV
-96 NGLAEPIDGMGP
+96 NGLAEPTDGLGP
-108 IRADKWYP
+108 VKTDKYYP
-116 IFNESPGVLERTP
+116 IFGSAPSVLERTP
-129 LKESLETGVKIL
+129 LKEALETGVKIL

-168 DTILNQRGKGVICIY
+168 DTILNQKGKGVICIY

-188 AETSLNKVLELFREN
+188 AEASLNKVMELFRERG
-203 DVMSY
+203 VMDY

-216 SSSVGQ
+216 SSTVGQ

-236 FMCEKGRDVFVVFDD
+236 FMNEKGRDVFIVFDD

-296 RGSGSMTFFPIVETV
+296 RGAGSMTFFPIVETV

-358 VQWPAMKKLAGI
+358 VQWPAMRKLAGI
-370 LRLEYIQYKEL
+370 LRLEFIQYKEL

-417 PVVEQIIILYA
+417 PVVEQVVVLFA
-428 LVNGFMEEL
+428 LANGFMDNL
-437 MPDQVSEYQV
+437 HPDQVSAYQTGV
-447 GLMAKIHRDD
+447 MDQLRRNRPELIGTLI
-457 PALVQSLMEKKDLT
+457 EKQDLT
-471 EDIKKGLHEQL
+471 EEIKEGLSEEL
-482 TAYGSGTVQD
+482 AAYGRSAV